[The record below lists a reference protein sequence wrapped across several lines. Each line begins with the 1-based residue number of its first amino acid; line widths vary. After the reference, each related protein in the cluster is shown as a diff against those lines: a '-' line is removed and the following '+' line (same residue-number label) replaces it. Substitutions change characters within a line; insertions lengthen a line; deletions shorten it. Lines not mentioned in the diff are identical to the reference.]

1 MAASCAKSLDT
12 KKEAAISAA
21 RRLGYQNFKPEQME
35 VVLGFISGRDVFVS
49 LPTGYGKSLCYAC
62 LPWTFDIIGNGEPS
76 IVLVI
81 SPLLS
86 LMQDQVTGLS
96 GLSCRSH
103 DTIGRSVFE
112 TAIAFQQYTR
122 QCRL

>member
-21 RRLGYQNFKPEQME
+21 RRLGYRNFKHEQMK
-35 VVLGFISGRDVFVS
+35 VVLGFLSGRDVFVS

-86 LMQDQVTGLS
+86 LMQDQVTS
-96 GLSCRSH
+96 
-103 DTIGRSVFE
+103 F
-112 TAIAFQQYTR
+112 
-122 QCRL
+122 